1 MSAPR
6 TDVASSI
13 KVGDLFTLE
22 PLTFDAIAAN
32 AYLDKCTTCIESEDL
47 CDVLEE
53 ILVTLD
59 DPDMPNTP
67 ERLRLVNS
75 VQWTALKCSRKS
87 IRLQNKEFKDYI
99 RDIERLNRVPTA
111 ASPTSQP
118 KRKTAK
124 RQPASP
130 SKRTPLKKQAKS
142 ERKLPSTSTSPRHI
156 EGAESSMEEGETSA
170 EESSDEVSTKPVK
183 PVIAPRSPAAKA
195 VGSASAPGT
204 SEKDDGFTFVGR
216 NGRRIAPIVID
227 SQSNATELLDQLG
240 KFCDTP
246 LEGRFENGKLRVFP
260 ASAEEHR
267 LIQKYISD
275 KKLRSHTFEMAHN
288 KQLKVVLRGLPTD
301 FNQEELMSELHS
313 FGFQP
318 NHISLLRNRKT
329 NTNMPLFLVT
339 LPKSPESRGIFN
351 IKTIGFFRV
360 AVEPLN
366 KSTMPPQCYRCQEF
380 FHHSR
385 FCARAPKCLKCSG
398 GHLTS
403 DCTKSA
409 KAPAKC
415 ANCSGPHP
423 ANFSGCPRNPI
434 NTKTNKSKS
443 TKNVWQERAAAR
455 KEIKKQP
462 TTPSFAEVV
471 KKAQTILWMP
481 KNIRDHSLRFFSWN
495 ANGLKNNLEELKD
508 CIIDYNP
515 DVIGIQETHL
525 RPADRVSIP
534 NYTCHRSDRT
544 THRGGGT
551 ALFVKN
557 SIRHHAIL
565 NVSNTFE
572 NSSVILQLGN
582 NSKITVACIYR
593 PPHGSINST
602 ELDAILIHSNK
613 AFLFGDFNARHP
625 SWNPG
630 RANSNGNILCN
641 WAVGSALDILA
652 PDTPT
657 HFNSRHSN
665 AILDIGFAV
674 NLSHTEVFTINTL
687 SSDHNPVI
695 FDFVTNNAL
704 PPILRT
710 LKTTNWIKFQE
721 IISHTIPGNPRIDDL
736 DLAVQNFTSNIS
748 NAISA
753 STSTR
758 LITTPHLR
766 LPENIRELI
775 RAKNRFRKLW
785 NETRYPPY
793 KREVNALIRQIR
805 KEIQE
810 HKNRTWKDFLLTLN
824 PEDNSLYNLH
834 RKFSK
839 RHIPLPPLHG
849 PGGMAYSDFEKAEV
863 FKDTLEVTFQ
873 ENEEP
878 YCDDKIEEVESLVDD
893 YFDNFATCTP
903 PLTSPPRT
911 FRVRVNNSY
920 SNTGSCLSGVPQ
932 GSVLSPYLYNIYTHD
947 FPQHSTVS
955 TCLFADDSAVLSQG
969 VQLKY
974 TIKNIQHFLDKL
986 ETWLTH
992 WRIAINV
999 DKSQAIVFRK
1009 WGVIDPPFQLTLF
1022 DDYIQWVP
1030 VVKYL
1035 GLHIDSRLT
1044 FKKHI
1049 DYLSEKFWGRIS
1061 LAISLVGRRSP
1072 LSLENK
1078 VILYKQILRPVI
1090 TYGSPVWEPQ
1100 PPPT

>member
-1 MSAPR
+1 
-6 TDVASSI
+6 
-13 KVGDLFTLE
+13 
-22 PLTFDAIAAN
+22 
-32 AYLDKCTTCIESEDL
+32 
-47 CDVLEE
+47 
-53 ILVTLD
+53 
-59 DPDMPNTP
+59 
-67 ERLRLVNS
+67 
-75 VQWTALKCSRKS
+75 
-87 IRLQNKEFKDYI
+87 
-99 RDIERLNRVPTA
+99 
-111 ASPTSQP
+111 
-118 KRKTAK
+118 
-124 RQPASP
+124 
-130 SKRTPLKKQAKS
+130 
-142 ERKLPSTSTSPRHI
+142 
-156 EGAESSMEEGETSA
+156 
-170 EESSDEVSTKPVK
+170 
-183 PVIAPRSPAAKA
+183 
-195 VGSASAPGT
+195 
-204 SEKDDGFTFVGR
+204 
-216 NGRRIAPIVID
+216 
-227 SQSNATELLDQLG
+227 
-240 KFCDTP
+240 
-246 LEGRFENGKLRVFP
+246 
-260 ASAEEHR
+260 
-267 LIQKYISD
+267 
-275 KKLRSHTFEMAHN
+275 MAHI
-288 KQLKVVLRGLPTD
+288 
-301 FNQEELMSELHS
+301 NQEELMTELHT

-423 ANFSGCPRNPI
+423 ANYSGCPRNPI
-434 NTKTNKSKS
+434 NTKTNKTKS
-443 TKNVWQERAAAR
+443 TKNVWHERAAAR

-471 KKAQTILWMP
+471 KKGANNSLDAKEVMNQMAQMM
-481 KNIRDHSLRFFSWN
+481 
-495 ANGLKNNLEELKD
+495 
-508 CIIDYNP
+508 
-515 DVIGIQETHL
+515 
-525 RPADRVSIP
+525 
-534 NYTCHRSDRT
+534 
-544 THRGGGT
+544 
-551 ALFVKN
+551 
-557 SIRHHAIL
+557 
-565 NVSNTFE
+565 SNHT
-572 NSSVILQLGN
+572 QLGN

-810 HKNRTWKDFLLTLN
+810 H
-824 PEDNSLYNLH
+824 
-834 RKFSK
+834 
-839 RHIPLPPLHG
+839 
-849 PGGMAYSDFEKAEV
+849 
-863 FKDTLEVTFQ
+863 
-873 ENEEP
+873 
-878 YCDDKIEEVESLVDD
+878 
-893 YFDNFATCTP
+893 
-903 PLTSPPRT
+903 
-911 FRVRVNNSY
+911 
-920 SNTGSCLSGVPQ
+920 
-932 GSVLSPYLYNIYTHD
+932 
-947 FPQHSTVS
+947 
-955 TCLFADDSAVLSQG
+955 
-969 VQLKY
+969 
-974 TIKNIQHFLDKL
+974 
-986 ETWLTH
+986 
-992 WRIAINV
+992 
-999 DKSQAIVFRK
+999 
-1009 WGVIDPPFQLTLF
+1009 
-1022 DDYIQWVP
+1022 
-1030 VVKYL
+1030 
-1035 GLHIDSRLT
+1035 
-1044 FKKHI
+1044 
-1049 DYLSEKFWGRIS
+1049 
-1061 LAISLVGRRSP
+1061 
-1072 LSLENK
+1072 
-1078 VILYKQILRPVI
+1078 
-1090 TYGSPVWEPQ
+1090 
-1100 PPPT
+1100 

>member
-1 MSAPR
+1 MCQLQRPAPCKLLDAPEIPSTQRQTSQNRRR
-6 TDVASSI
+6 TSGKS
-13 KVGDLFTLE
+13 
-22 PLTFDAIAAN
+22 
-32 AYLDKCTTCIESEDL
+32 
-47 CDVLEE
+47 
-53 ILVTLD
+53 
-59 DPDMPNTP
+59 
-67 ERLRLVNS
+67 ERLR
-75 VQWTALKCSRKS
+75 ARKS
-87 IRLQNKEFKDYI
+87 
-99 RDIERLNRVPTA
+99 
-111 ASPTSQP
+111 
-118 KRKTAK
+118 KTANNTFLCG
-124 RQPASP
+124 S
-130 SKRTPLKKQAKS
+130 SKKGTNNSLDAK
-142 ERKLPSTSTSPRHI
+142 
-156 EGAESSMEEGETSA
+156 
-170 EESSDEVSTKPVK
+170 EVMNQM
-183 PVIAPRSPAAKA
+183 A
-195 VGSASAPGT
+195 
-204 SEKDDGFTFVGR
+204 
-216 NGRRIAPIVID
+216 
-227 SQSNATELLDQLG
+227 QMMSN
-240 KFCDTP
+240 
-246 LEGRFENGKLRVFP
+246 
-260 ASAEEHR
+260 
-267 LIQKYISD
+267 
-275 KKLRSHTFEMAHN
+275 
-288 KQLKVVLRGLPTD
+288 
-301 FNQEELMSELHS
+301 
-313 FGFQP
+313 
-318 NHISLLRNRKT
+318 
-329 NTNMPLFLVT
+329 
-339 LPKSPESRGIFN
+339 
-351 IKTIGFFRV
+351 
-360 AVEPLN
+360 
-366 KSTMPPQCYRCQEF
+366 
-380 FHHSR
+380 
-385 FCARAPKCLKCSG
+385 
-398 GHLTS
+398 
-403 DCTKSA
+403 
-409 KAPAKC
+409 
-415 ANCSGPHP
+415 
-423 ANFSGCPRNPI
+423 
-434 NTKTNKSKS
+434 
-443 TKNVWQERAAAR
+443 
-455 KEIKKQP
+455 
-462 TTPSFAEVV
+462 
-471 KKAQTILWMP
+471 
-481 KNIRDHSLRFFSWN
+481 WN

-903 PLTSPPRT
+903 PLTSPSEVRGIIKKLQNRKAAGPDQIPNIAFKYFTQNALTHLTKLYNQCLIKNHFPTLWKQANVIMLAKPNQDKTYPQGYRPISLINATAKIFERIILTRIKSHCKAIDCIPPEQCGFREGHSTLHQLIRVTNFINEGFAHKLYTVGVFLDVKRAFDKLWHDGLTYKLIKLQFPDYLIKIIHNFLHNRT

-999 DKSQAIVFRK
+999 DKTQAIVFRK

>member
-1 MSAPR
+1 MDLIVRLLLSQSDIGNPAVDPDVVDMVDFDM

-130 SKRTPLKKQAKS
+130 SKQTPLKKQAKS
-142 ERKLPSTSTSPRHI
+142 ERKLPPTSTSPRHI
-156 EGAESSMEEGETSA
+156 EGAESSLWRKGKLQPKRARMRFQQNQ
-170 EESSDEVSTKPVK
+170 SS
-183 PVIAPRSPAAKA
+183 
-195 VGSASAPGT
+195 
-204 SEKDDGFTFVGR
+204 
-216 NGRRIAPIVID
+216 RRIAPIVID

-288 KQLKVVLRGLPTD
+288 KQLKAISPLIAQSQPRPRLSVPT
-301 FNQEELMSELHS
+301 
-313 FGFQP
+313 
-318 NHISLLRNRKT
+318 
-329 NTNMPLFLVT
+329 
-339 LPKSPESRGIFN
+339 
-351 IKTIGFFRV
+351 
-360 AVEPLN
+360 
-366 KSTMPPQCYRCQEF
+366 
-380 FHHSR
+380 
-385 FCARAPKCLKCSG
+385 
-398 GHLTS
+398 
-403 DCTKSA
+403 
-409 KAPAKC
+409 
-415 ANCSGPHP
+415 
-423 ANFSGCPRNPI
+423 
-434 NTKTNKSKS
+434 
-443 TKNVWQERAAAR
+443 AAAR
-455 KEIKKQP
+455 TLQTTRDAPEIPSTQRQTSQNRRRTSGKSERLRARKSKKKQP

-471 KKAQTILWMP
+471 KKGTNNSLDAKVMNQMAQMMS
-481 KNIRDHSLRFFSWN
+481 NWN

-572 NSSVILQLGN
+572 NASIILQLGN
-582 NSKITVACIYR
+582 NSKITMACIYR
-593 PPHGSINST
+593 PPHGSINTT

-775 RAKNRFRKLW
+775 RAKNRFRKL
-785 NETRYPPY
+785 
-793 KREVNALIRQIR
+793 
-805 KEIQE
+805 
-810 HKNRTWKDFLLTLN
+810 
-824 PEDNSLYNLH
+824 
-834 RKFSK
+834 
-839 RHIPLPPLHG
+839 
-849 PGGMAYSDFEKAEV
+849 
-863 FKDTLEVTFQ
+863 
-873 ENEEP
+873 
-878 YCDDKIEEVESLVDD
+878 
-893 YFDNFATCTP
+893 
-903 PLTSPPRT
+903 
-911 FRVRVNNSY
+911 
-920 SNTGSCLSGVPQ
+920 
-932 GSVLSPYLYNIYTHD
+932 
-947 FPQHSTVS
+947 
-955 TCLFADDSAVLSQG
+955 
-969 VQLKY
+969 
-974 TIKNIQHFLDKL
+974 
-986 ETWLTH
+986 
-992 WRIAINV
+992 
-999 DKSQAIVFRK
+999 
-1009 WGVIDPPFQLTLF
+1009 
-1022 DDYIQWVP
+1022 
-1030 VVKYL
+1030 
-1035 GLHIDSRLT
+1035 
-1044 FKKHI
+1044 
-1049 DYLSEKFWGRIS
+1049 
-1061 LAISLVGRRSP
+1061 
-1072 LSLENK
+1072 
-1078 VILYKQILRPVI
+1078 
-1090 TYGSPVWEPQ
+1090 
-1100 PPPT
+1100 